1 MLVRVFV
8 LFSFLLVLTRGKTVY
23 KDYKPEYK
31 LEKSHYP
38 GNFSTLKTLHEFVR
52 LVNEHKLN
60 VSIIMSMGKN
70 YENGN
75 LKEVVAA
82 TLNFPVN
89 SATITKDATLK
100 EADFE
105 KLVKIA
111 TEEQVVVA
119 GSISTVNNGTV
130 FVSNNIKEVPIT
142 KSHKIFTGI
151 KHGKTGFVF
160 DDKNYAAQYTFIT
173 HGADGKNTTT
183 KVLHGDVHVD
193 IVGSANL
200 KDSEISTIRK
210 ALIDAYFTY
219 ESDVVPRAVFAILS
233 KQLPGHEWEVAQIE
247 PHSYI
252 DSDKWIQMKIVEDEF
267 LVYSI

>member
-31 LEKSHYP
+31 LEKGEYP
-38 GNFSTLKTLHEFVR
+38 EKFATLETLTEFVR

-60 VSIIMSMGKN
+60 VSLIMSMGKN
-70 YENGN
+70 YDNGN
-75 LKEVVAA
+75 LKEVTAM
-82 TLNFPVN
+82 TMNFPVN
-89 SATITKDATLK
+89 SETITKEATLK

-105 KLVKIA
+105 KLAKIA
-111 TEEQVVVA
+111 TKEKIVVA
-119 GSISTVNNGTV
+119 GSISQINNGTLI
-130 FVSNNIKEVPIT
+130 VSNNIKEVPIT

-183 KVLHGDVHVD
+183 KVFHGDVQVD
-193 IVGSANL
+193 VVDSGNL
-200 KDSEISTIRK
+200 KDPEITTIKK
-210 ALIDAYFTY
+210 ALTDAYFTY
-219 ESDVVPRAVFAILS
+219 ESDVMPKALAAMLS
-233 KQLPGHEWEVAQIE
+233 KKLPGTDWDVAQIS

-252 DSDKWIQMKIVEDEF
+252 DAQKWVEMKIVEDEF